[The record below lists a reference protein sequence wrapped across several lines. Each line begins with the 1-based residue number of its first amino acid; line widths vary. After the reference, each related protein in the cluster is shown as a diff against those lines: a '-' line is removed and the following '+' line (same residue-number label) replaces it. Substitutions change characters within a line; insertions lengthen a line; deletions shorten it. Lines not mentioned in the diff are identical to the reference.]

1 MAVTKP
7 ARPKIRLRPGCSA
20 VSAAS
25 LLPVVSKKTARK
37 ITAKLRPS
45 DAEFW
50 TIINELPDPI
60 PVNRPEL
67 DAIESYFAEILDAVF
82 DKSRNSLP

>member
-1 MAVTKP
+1 MTKP
-7 ARPKIRLRPGCSA
+7 ARPNIRLRPGRSA
-20 VSAAS
+20 VPTAS
-25 LLPVVSKKTARK
+25 LTRVCSKKTVRK
-37 ITAKLRPS
+37 VTTKLRPS

-82 DKSRNSLP
+82 DQSRNSLP